1 MMNRFVA
8 ILLIAPLMLAACSGE
23 DSPVTG
29 VDPGTTVSG
38 TNGSGAGGK
47 GQILRRGNGEEP
59 QTLDPH
65 RALGV
70 AGANI
75 LRDLYEGLTTETASG
90 RTVPGAAL
98 RWNISR
104 DGRTYTFNLRRG
116 ARWSNGDPVTAGDFV
131 FGFRRSADPETG
143 SSFVHMLAP
152 IENAEEVI
160 ASELPVT
167 SLGVRALDDYTV
179 QIKLKAS
186 TPYFLALLS
195 HAATYPVHRPSVAAY
210 GEGFTK
216 AGKLVSNGA
225 YQLTDWVVRSHIE
238 LTANPNYWNAGNV
251 RINRV
256 FYYPIEDQFTELQ
269 RYRSGDLHWTDEVP
283 STQFNR
289 LQENHPD
296 ELVVTPWLGLHYF
309 GFNLTRPPFKDN
321 KDLRKAM
328 ARAVDREILTSK
340 VTRFGER
347 PAFGLVP
354 EGAENYSSYK
364 PDWSRWTQA
373 ERNVEAKSLYASA
386 GYTEDNPLQVEIR
399 YNSSENNKKVA
410 LAVAS
415 MWKQVL
421 GVNSTLINEEF
432 RVFLQNRSQK
442 AITEVFRAGWISD
455 YNDPYSFLELLY
467 SQYGR
472 NDTGYNNPSYDL
484 LLQQAA
490 SEHVP
495 AARRRLLEAAEA
507 LAMDDQPIVPLFAFV
522 TKRMVNKNLLGWENN
537 MMDHHYSK
545 YMYFSADDDGV
556 MGDNVDGEQA
566 ATQLPAETDQ

>member
-1 MMNRFVA
+1 MIRNAA
-8 ILLIAPLMLAACSGE
+8 ILIIALPLLAACSGDE
-23 DSPVTG
+23 PAV
-29 VDPGTTVSG
+29 V
-38 TNGSGAGGK
+38 AGNPDAAQNSNAG
-47 GQILRRGNGEEP
+47 IAPSENTRVLRRGNGEEP

-65 RALGV
+65 RSLGV
-70 AGANI
+70 AGSNI

-90 RTVPGAAL
+90 RTIPGAAL

-104 DGRTYTFNLRRG
+104 DGRTYTFNLRRE
-116 ARWSNGDPVTAGDFV
+116 ARWSNGDPVTAEDFV

-167 SLGVRALDDYTV
+167 SLGVVALDDYTV

-195 HAATYPVHRPSVAAY
+195 HSATYPVHRASLALH

-216 AGKLVSNGA
+216 AGNMVSNGP
-225 YQLTDWVVRSHIE
+225 YQLVDWVVRSHIE
-238 LTANPNYWNAGNV
+238 LGKNPHYWDADGV
-251 RINRV
+251 RINRIL
-256 FYYPIEDQFTELQ
+256 FYPIEDQFTELQ
-269 RYRSGDLHWTDEVP
+269 RYRSGDLDWTDEVP
-283 STQFNR
+283 STQFAR
-289 LQENHPD
+289 LQETHPD
-296 ELVVTPWLGLHYF
+296 ELVVTPWLGSNYF

-321 KDLRKAM
+321 ADLRRAL
-328 ARAVDREILTSK
+328 ALAVDREILTGK
-340 VTRFGER
+340 VTRFGEL

-354 EGAENYSSYK
+354 EGAENYSAHK
-364 PDWSRWTQA
+364 PDWSQWTQE
-373 ERNVEAKSLYASA
+373 ERNTEATRLYASA
-386 GYTEDNPLQVEIR
+386 GYTADNPLQVEIR

-467 SQYGR
+467 STYGR

-484 LLQQAA
+484 LLQEAA
-490 SEHVP
+490 SEHIP

-507 LAMDDQPIVPLFAFV
+507 IAMADQPIVPLFTYV
-522 TKRMVNKNLLGWENN
+522 TKRMVSTSLRGWENN
-537 MMDHHYSK
+537 IMDHHYSK
-545 YMYFSADDDGV
+545 HMYFSEDDESG
-556 MGDNVDGEQA
+556 MGDNSDGEQA
-566 ATQLPAETDQ
+566 STQAPSETDSR